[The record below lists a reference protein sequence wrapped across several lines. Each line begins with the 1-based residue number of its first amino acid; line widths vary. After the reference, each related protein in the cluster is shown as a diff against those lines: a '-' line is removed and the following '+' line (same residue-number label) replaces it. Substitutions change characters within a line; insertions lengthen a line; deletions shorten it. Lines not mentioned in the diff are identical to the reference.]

1 MSRGQQQQI
10 LLVDN
15 NHVFREALAQRLRNA
30 GHEVVTEETGERAFP
45 LVRDWSGPIGWLY
58 ARAALPRL
66 IDGWILADAYHEVHA
81 RRPVVIAA
89 AEARASDRDIVLAQ
103 PSPGDV
109 ARTLLDAIADER
121 TAVAAAALEHDVDAM
136 DTRRAA

>member
-1 MSRGQQQQI
+1 
-10 LLVDN
+10 
-15 NHVFREALAQRLRNA
+15 
-30 GHEVVTEETGERAFP
+30 

-66 IDGWILADAYHEVHA
+66 IDGWILADAYHEVHV

-103 PSPGDV
+103 PSLGDV
-109 ARTLLDAIADER
+109 AKTLLDAIADER
-121 TAVAAAALEHDVDAM
+121 TAAAAALERDVDAI